1 MQALVYEGA
10 GQVRLREASAPQA
23 GADEALV
30 RVRAVGIC
38 GSDLG
43 IFRGEMAAVQAP
55 LVPGHEFGGWLD
67 NGDFV
72 VVNPM
77 VGCGHCAACTAG
89 RTQVCVQRK
98 VIGVT
103 RAGACTEWIAVPRR
117 NLLAVP
123 ALSTLQAALVEP
135 LANGVHGWHRAG
147 RPSGPVAIIGAGA
160 IGMCLL
166 HVLRAK
172 GLDDI
177 TVVDPVAERR
187 TAARAAGAR
196 HTAAA
201 LSGQF
206 EAVFDAA
213 GTAQTRTDALACT
226 MLGGTVALLG
236 LHDDRLPLS
245 AAALIVGD
253 RTLAG
258 CFGYSEPEFA
268 EAAQL
273 AATLDAPWAQAIPV
287 HEAESA
293 IAALLAGTAPPER
306 IKTVIQ
312 WAD

>member
-1 MQALVYEGA
+1 MQALVFEGA
-10 GQVRLREASAPQA
+10 GQVRLRDIPRPQP
-23 GADEALV
+23 GPDEVLV
-30 RVRAVGIC
+30 RVRGVGIC

-77 VGCGHCAACTAG
+77 VGCGHCARCAAG
-89 RTQVCVQRK
+89 RTQVCAQRK

-103 RAGACTEWIAVPRR
+103 RAGACAGFIAVPRR

-123 ALSTLQAALVEP
+123 QLSMLQAALVEP
-135 LANGVHGWHRAG
+135 LANGVHGWYRAG
-147 RPSGPVAIIGAGA
+147 RPTGAVAIVGAGA

-166 HVLRAK
+166 HVLRSQ
-172 GLDDI
+172 GLADI
-177 TVVDPVAERR
+177 TVVDPVPARR
-187 TAARAAGAR
+187 
-196 HTAAA
+196 AAA
-201 LSGQF
+201 LAGGARQALPALAGQF

-213 GTAQTRTDALACT
+213 GTAQTRADALACT
-226 MLGGTVALLG
+226 LLGGTVALLG
-236 LHDDRLPLS
+236 LHDDALPLS

-268 EAAQL
+268 EAAKL
-273 AATLDAPWAQAIPV
+273 AATLDAPWAQALPV
-287 HEAESA
+287 HAAEAA
-293 IAALLAGTAPPER
+293 IAALLAGQAPPGR

>member
-1 MQALVYEGA
+1 MQALVYEA
-10 GQVRLREASAPQA
+10 ASQVRLREAAAPQA
-23 GADEALV
+23 GADEVLV

-43 IFRGEMAAVQAP
+43 IFRGEMAAVQTP

-77 VGCGHCAACTAG
+77 VGCNHCAACLAG
-89 RTQVCVQRK
+89 RTQVCAQRK

-103 RAGACTEWIAVPRR
+103 RAGACAEWIAVPRR
-117 NLLAVP
+117 NLLTVP
-123 ALSTLQAALVEP
+123 ALSTLQATLVEP
-135 LANGVHGWHRAG
+135 LANGVHGWYRAG

-177 TVVDPVAERR
+177 TVIDPVAVRR
-187 TAARAAGAR
+187 TAAQAAGAR

-213 GTAQTRTDALACT
+213 GTAQTRADALACT
-226 MLGGTVALLG
+226 GLGGTVALLG

-258 CFGYSEPEFA
+258 CFGYTEPEFA

-293 IAALLAGTAPPER
+293 IAALLAGTAPPGR